1 MLQQCVEGKIKRL
14 IINIPPRNLKSHCV
28 SICLPAYIL
37 GHNPSARI
45 ICASYSQTLAS
56 NFSRKTRQLMET
68 DFYKNVFKTRLGDK
82 NTESEF
88 DTTENGCRYSTSTDG
103 TLTGIGGNY
112 IFIDDPI
119 KAADAN
125 SETIRN
131 KVNEWYDN
139 TVVSRLN
146 DKVNGC
152 IIVVMQRLHIDDLT
166 GHLLKQDGWEVL
178 KLPAIAE
185 ADESFELST
194 GKIVR
199 RKAGAALHPEL
210 EPVEILENHKKT
222 MSSYNFSAQYQQNPI
237 PEKGNVIDFND
248 FSFFDSN
255 LDLSQATTFQSWD
268 IALKDGKDNDYSVCV
283 TGKLE
288 RDILYIQDIRRFK
301 LDIYNLINEMHRL
314 KETLK
319 ASYVIVEDTSVT
331 VHLQQLIDFYTYKY
345 KPRGDKIV
353 RANSASFYIKSG
365 RVKLL
370 NNTAWIDEFRAEI
383 NAFPNGKHD
392 DQVDTL
398 SQLID
403 FTLNGFHQFNMVEIA
418 MALKERMQKP
428 LAQMNRT
435 EFCNFARRQ
444 YLQKPKFN
452 IPKF

>member
-185 ADESFELST
+185 ADESFKLST

-314 KETLK
+314 KETFK

-418 MALKERMQKP
+418 MAMKERMQKP